1 MRKFKIVFFVII
13 IFLSGCKFNN
23 NPTRTVLPQKCDSIN
38 LDFENPETLSFTLDK
53 LVPLETD
60 KHTYDEDANRSVV
73 PLIGKVMTCLCTDDR
88 LFVLN
93 RMTSSY
99 SQLCVYDKN
108 GKFLWA
114 TKRGKGPGEIIQAGL
129 IRVSPSGEK
138 VCILQASKYL
148 IEYSKNGDFIQSIK
162 LPSSITEFSYF
173 TETKWIVRPSLW
185 TNKECL
191 IYVFDGKNLLPLPI
205 KNKLNINS
213 GSYAGQFNMQM
224 TNSGELLFKDY
235 LSDTLY
241 EISENSINPKYYFSF
256 NPRGISNYDMSK
268 VYNSEVPV
276 NTLVDAGFPFQRE
289 WFAKLGNRLFFES
302 CYNFSRHISMYDFD
316 LQMFFT
322 CRWDDLTVLGVP
334 YNDSRFVGY
343 SSSSIILAM
352 EPDAVFVLLNSGELD
367 HLHFDEESLKALR
380 NLNPL
385 SNPVLVFAH

>member
-148 IEYSKNGDFIQSIK
+148 IEYSK
-162 LPSSITEFSYF
+162 
-173 TETKWIVRPSLW
+173 
-185 TNKECL
+185 KE
-191 IYVFDGKNLLPLPI
+191 
-205 KNKLNINS
+205 
-213 GSYAGQFNMQM
+213 
-224 TNSGELLFKDY
+224 
-235 LSDTLY
+235 
-241 EISENSINPKYYFSF
+241 
-256 NPRGISNYDMSK
+256 
-268 VYNSEVPV
+268 
-276 NTLVDAGFPFQRE
+276 
-289 WFAKLGNRLFFES
+289 
-302 CYNFSRHISMYDFD
+302 
-316 LQMFFT
+316 
-322 CRWDDLTVLGVP
+322 
-334 YNDSRFVGY
+334 
-343 SSSSIILAM
+343 
-352 EPDAVFVLLNSGELD
+352 
-367 HLHFDEESLKALR
+367 
-380 NLNPL
+380 
-385 SNPVLVFAH
+385 